1 MSRREL
7 REHMLRM
14 LYQQEF
20 HQAEQRAEQLELY
33 FDNLDMTAEDEDKK
47 VKEPTEEEKDYLI
60 KRLDQI
66 MEYLPQIDDAISHI
80 SEGWT
85 LSRMGCIDRAILRLA
100 CFEMKYDEEVPVG
113 VAINE
118 AVELAK
124 KYGQENSYGFVN
136 GILAKLAHES

>member
-20 HQAEQRAEQLELY
+20 HQEDQKAEQLELY
-33 FDNLDMTAEDEDKK
+33 FEHLDMTAEDEDKK
-47 VKEPTEEEKDYLI
+47 VKEPTPEEKAYLGG
-60 KRLDQI
+60 RLDQI
-66 MEYLPQIDDAISHI
+66 LLHLPEIDEAISRI

-85 LSRMGCIDRAILRLA
+85 LSRMGHIDRTILRLA
-100 CFEMKYDEEVPVG
+100 CFEMKYDDEVPVG

-136 GILAKLAHES
+136 GILAKLANE

>member
-20 HQAEQRAEQLELY
+20 HQTNTRAEQLELY
-33 FDNLDMTAEDEDKK
+33 FDNLDMTVEDEDKK
-47 VKEPTEEEKDYLI
+47 VKEPTQEEKDYLTG
-60 KRLDQI
+60 RLEKI
-66 MEYLPQIDDAISHI
+66 MECLPEIDEAISQV

-85 LSRMGCIDRAILRLA
+85 LSRMGCIERTVLRLA
-100 CFEMKYDEEVPVG
+100 FYEMNYDEEVPVG

-124 KYGQENSYGFVN
+124 KYGQENSSGFVN